1 MRKCM
6 LVRKRHHLVR
16 TESLAGFKS
25 VESQAGPEGLESVSA
40 NERTQATA
48 LAIDKSIIFNI
59 KGV

>member
-1 MRKCM
+1 M